1 MAGSSDSDT
10 EEEDDTPSKST
21 RSVEAEINELRTAVG
36 ENTSLV
42 RQLLQAEG
50 RDRTRVLPSMM
61 PKKKGKK
68 KKGLADGQLTNAEIN
83 ALVKNRKF
91 HIRLGPGEEQD
102 DEFELKLYYFLRSVR
117 SHCPLLSNRSQLSL
131 GPMLAQ
137 VLD

>member
-1 MAGSSDSDT
+1 
-10 EEEDDTPSKST
+10 
-21 RSVEAEINELRTAVG
+21 
-36 ENTSLV
+36 
-42 RQLLQAEG
+42 
-50 RDRTRVLPSMM
+50 M